1 MFDHR
6 DLPCFMKDVENIY
19 LKGENWGND
28 CIDKKLDVLKIRTL
42 VACQKGIDKQG
53 RPRSDCC

>member
-1 MFDHR
+1 
-6 DLPCFMKDVENIY
+6 MKDLETIY